1 MSRGSSLKLITESER
16 EFQREVIKIAESLGW
31 YVNHALPGKGR
42 NKHLTLFIGK
52 RGFPDLVL
60 CRPPRLLFVELKSKT
75 GKVSNDQQEWLD
87 ALRACDVEVY
97 VWRPSDLERITAIL
111 SDGTDDHSR

>member
-1 MSRGSSLKLITESER
+1 MARGSNLKLIAESER
-16 EFQREVIKIAESLGW
+16 EFQREVIKIAKSLGW
-31 YVNHALPGKGR
+31 YVYHALPGQGR

-60 CRPPRLLFVELKSKT
+60 CRPPRLVFVELKSKA
-75 GKVSNDQQEWLD
+75 GKLSTDQQEWLD
-87 ALRACDVEVY
+87 ALRACGVEVH

-111 SDGTDDHSR
+111 SNGTDAG

>member
-1 MSRGSSLKLITESER
+1 MPNLKLVIQSET
-16 EFQREVIKIAESLGW
+16 EFQREVIKIAKSLGW

-60 CRPPRLLFVELKSKT
+60 CRPPRLIFAELKSER
-75 GKVSNDQQEWLD
+75 GKPSTDQMEWLD
-87 ALRACDVEVY
+87 ALRACGVEVY
-97 VWRPSDLERITAIL
+97 LWRPSDWETVVDVLTRREVDA
-111 SDGTDDHSR
+111 TDAF

>member
-1 MSRGSSLKLITESER
+1 MARKANLKLMVESER
-16 EFQREVIKIAESLGW
+16 EFQREVIKMAESLGW

-60 CRPPRLLFVELKSKT
+60 CRPPRLIFAELKSET
-75 GKVSNDQQEWLD
+75 GKLSTDQQEWLE
-87 ALRACDVEVY
+87 ALRACGAEVY

-111 SDGTDDHSR
+111 SDGIDDHS